1 MAVLDPPSIAPE
13 NESPAVPHSSRRE
26 FLTRAALAAPA
37 LLLSERLFAAAG
49 PLRAADLSSRAL
61 TFHHTHTGETLT
73 AEYLYAGAY
82 VPDALAAINHHLR
95 DFRTGDE
102 HAIDPAL
109 LDLLHRLAAVTSTAK
124 PFEVISG
131 YRSPKT
137 NHMLRETSTGVAASS
152 LHMVGKAIDIRLAD
166 VHLPDLRGAAVGLR
180 RGGVGYYPESD
191 FVHVDTGRVRAW

>member
-13 NESPAVPHSSRRE
+13 NESTAVPHSSRRD

-61 TFHHTHTGETLT
+61 AFHHTHTGETLT
-73 AEYLYAGAY
+73 AEYFYAGAY

-191 FVHVDTGRVRAW
+191 FVHVDTGRVRTW